1 MALRLLGSVGEVEE
15 VIEGAL
21 PQVLLLGDFGT
32 SLHLVPILRRH
43 LGRLC
48 DGNRTARPG
57 RAADAVWWGALG
69 LLVLLCWWLFARHGV
84 D

>member
-21 PQVLLLGDFGT
+21 PQVFLLGDFGT
-32 SLHLVPILRRH
+32 SLHLVQILRRH

-48 DGNRTARPG
+48 DRNRAARPG
-57 RAADAVWWGALG
+57 RAADAVWLGALG
-69 LLVLLCWWLFARHGV
+69 LLVLLCWWLFAWHGA